1 LYREIKQGG
10 YVSYNSLFR
19 KAGRI
24 LKSYLNVVDEDDR
37 AEAEKKKKIF
47 DEYLRQEARRRAY
60 SQSHSYQTYQKNEQ
74 RKEEKRTN
82 ENKQSSPGDAK
93 SEVFYYNVLGVKPE
107 SSIEEVKKSY
117 KILMSQYHPD
127 KVATLGIELQNLAK
141 KKSQEINEAYTYI
154 KKKRNF

>member
-1 LYREIKQGG
+1 
-10 YVSYNSLFR
+10 VSYNSLFR

-24 LKSYLNVVDEDDR
+24 LKSYLNVVDDDDR
-37 AEAEKKKKIF
+37 VEAEKKKKIF
-47 DEYLRQEARRRAY
+47 DEYLRQEAQRRAY

-82 ENKQSSPGDAK
+82 ENKQGSPGDAK
-93 SEVFYYNVLGVKPE
+93 SEVFYYNVLGLKPE